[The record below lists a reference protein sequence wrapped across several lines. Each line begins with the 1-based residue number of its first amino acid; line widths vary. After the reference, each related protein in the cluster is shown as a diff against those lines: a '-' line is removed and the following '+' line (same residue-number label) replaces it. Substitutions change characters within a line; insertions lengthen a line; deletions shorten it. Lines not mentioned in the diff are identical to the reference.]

1 MKSKNRILYFLITM
15 LVGIVLSC
23 KDELPREDM
32 ENLPPDER
40 VSIESDKEALYRYQT
55 NKDMILYSLI
65 QYDGIEQVYFLDATE
80 KDMERLGITIEAYQD
95 VQLRV
100 EQLNQVK
107 IEHQ

>member
-1 MKSKNRILYFLITM
+1 MKSKNKILYFLITI
-15 LVGIVLSC
+15 LVGVVLSC

-55 NKDMILYSLI
+55 NKDMILHSLI
-65 QYDGIEQVYFLDATE
+65 QYDEIKQIYFLDATE

-95 VQLRV
+95 GQLRV

-107 IEHQ
+107 IERQ

>member
-23 KDELPREDM
+23 KDEIPRKDM

-55 NKDMILYSLI
+55 NKEIILHSLI
-65 QYDGIEQVYFLDATE
+65 QYDENKKIYFLDASE
-80 KDMERLGITIEAYQD
+80 NDIKDLGISIEAYQD
-95 VQLRV
+95 GLLRV
-100 EQLNQVK
+100 EQLNQIN
-107 IEHQ
+107 IERQ